1 MPKKPERTG
10 FRLRYLL
17 EKLGVMLDHET
28 KANPAEGSAP
38 EDRKAL
44 LKILEAATGMGHF
57 GYRLS
62 EVKDVTSMLAEVAAN
77 VEAIHPFDT
86 MAFLLVDEQSHDF
99 VLSWCSSE
107 EAKELITVECHQ
119 LMEDHMFSWALRR
132 NHPTTVTSE
141 RLGEVMLHPL
151 QTSSGPVGMFVGVL
165 QGEKPAEDVSY
176 YLLSMTLVAASIA
189 IENFFLYKQL
199 SESHDVL
206 EEKVASRTEE
216 LSASNMQL
224 RRTLQEK
231 ATYKQHLELLFS
243 SMQDVMI
250 SVDPELTVQSINRA
264 GEELFGV
271 SQEQA
276 VGMLLP
282 QVMPDLALRC
292 DEFFHDVL
300 SYGERIVEERVELLL
315 DSDER
320 HIFMINCSPFDSGSH
335 GQRGAMLMLRDI
347 TRLVSLE
354 EQLQERRSFKN
365 IIGTSK
371 GMLNLY
377 SMLENLVDLDTTVLV
392 TGESGTGKELVA
404 EALHHNGARAN
415 GPLVR
420 VNCSALSE
428 NLLESEL
435 FGHVRGAFTG
445 ATKDKVG
452 RFEAAEGGTI
462 FLDEIGDI
470 SLRIQVLLLRFLE
483 SHEFERVGDTVTRKA
498 NVRIVAATNADLQQ
512 RVMQGVFR
520 SDLFYRLNVMNVHL
534 PPLRERLDDMALL
547 VQYFIDMFND
557 TLNVS
562 ISGVSE
568 QVMQI
573 FMNHPW
579 PGNIRELKHT
589 IEHASILARTG
600 RITPDHLPVQ
610 LLGVDPLSSGDPVRH
625 QPYGGGYGGSPY
637 GAYAPQPLISPNA
650 YMPSQPQQVRV
661 PCHTVTVEEVQ
672 AAIASANGN
681 KTAAAKLLGMGRATL
696 YRKLK
701 ELGLG

>member
-1 MPKKPERTG
+1 MVEHESFGSPEKTN
-10 FRLRYLL
+10 
-17 EKLGVMLDHET
+17 T
-28 KANPAEGSAP
+28 P
-38 EDRKAL
+38 ENRQAL

-62 EVKDVTSMLAEVAAN
+62 EAADVSTMLSEIAAN
-77 VEAIHPFDT
+77 VEAIHPFKT
-86 MAFLLVDEQSHDF
+86 MAFLLVDEVSHDF
-99 VLSWCSSE
+99 VLSWCSSSP
-107 EAKELITVECHQ
+107 EAERITEACHQ

-132 NHPTTVTSE
+132 NHPTTVTLE
-141 RLGEVMLHPL
+141 ELGDVLLHPL

-165 QGEKPAEDVSY
+165 QGDKPAEDVSY

-199 SESHDVL
+199 SESNSAL

-231 ATYKQHLELLFS
+231 DRYKQHLELLFS

-250 SVDPELTVQSINRA
+250 SVDPELIVQSINRA
-264 GEELFGV
+264 GEDLFGV
-271 SQEQA
+271 KQDDV
-276 VGMLLP
+276 VGKMLP

-315 DSDER
+315 DSDAR
-320 HIFMINCSPFDSGSH
+320 HIFMINCSPFASGVN

-371 GMLNLY
+371 SMLNVY

-435 FGHVRGAFTG
+435 FGHVRVAFTG

-512 RVMQGVFR
+512 RVAQGVFR

-547 VQYFIDMFND
+547 VQFFIDMFND
-557 TLNVS
+557 TLGVS

-568 QVMQI
+568 QVMQV

-589 IEHASILARTG
+589 IEHASILARSG
-600 RITPDHLPVQ
+600 RISLDHLPVQ
-610 LLGVDPLSSGDPVRH
+610 ILGADPLSTSDVVRH
-625 QPYGGGYGGSPY
+625 PPYGGGYGAAY
-637 GAYAPQPLISPNA
+637 GGGYAPQPLISPNA
-650 YMPSQPQQVRV
+650 YMPASMQQVRV
-661 PCHTVTVEEVQ
+661 PCHTVTAEEVQ

-701 ELGLG
+701 ELGLA

>member
-1 MPKKPERTG
+1 MDEQLSFVP
-10 FRLRYLL
+10 
-17 EKLGVMLDHET
+17 
-28 KANPAEGSAP
+28 SAAGNTP

-57 GYRLS
+57 GYRLT
-62 EVKDVTSMLAEVAAN
+62 EVTDVSSMLSEIAAN
-77 VEAIHPFDT
+77 VESIHPFET
-86 MAFLLVDEQSHDF
+86 MAFLLVDENSHDF

-107 EAKELITVECHQ
+107 EEKDAITNECRQ
-119 LMEDHMFSWALRR
+119 LMDEHMFSWALRR
-132 NHPTTVTSE
+132 NNPTTVATESF
-141 RLGEVMLHPL
+141 GEVLLHPL
-151 QTSSGPVGMFVGVL
+151 QTSSGPVGMFFGVL
-165 QGEKPAEDVSY
+165 SESKPAEDVAF

-199 SESHDVL
+199 SESHNAL

-216 LSASNMQL
+216 LSASNRQL
-224 RRTLQEK
+224 RRTLDEK
-231 ATYKQHLELLFS
+231 DTYKQHLEVIFA
-243 SMQDVMI
+243 SMQDSLI
-250 SVDPELTVQSINRA
+250 SVDPMLFVQSMNKA
-264 GEELFGV
+264 GEELFGMDA
-271 SQEQA
+271 EEI
-276 VGMLLP
+276 VGKSLVA
-282 QVMPDLALRC
+282 VMPKLAVHCEPFLRLALTG
-292 DEFFHDVL
+292 
-300 SYGERIVEERVELLL
+300 GERVIDERIDVTL
-315 DSDER
+315 DSGKR
-320 HIFMINCSPFDSGSH
+320 HVFMLSCSPLSSSAH
-335 GQRGAMLMLRDI
+335 APRGAMLVLRDI

-371 GMLNLY
+371 SMLNLY

-404 EALHHNGARAN
+404 EALHHNGARAK
-415 GPLVR
+415 GPIVR

-445 ATKDKVG
+445 ATKDKMG

-512 RVMQGVFR
+512 RVLDGVFR

-547 VQYFIDMFND
+547 VQFFIDKFND
-557 TLNVS
+557 TLGVS

-589 IEHASILARTG
+589 IEHASILAKNG
-600 RITPDHLPVQ
+600 KIQPEHLPVHMTRETDS
-610 LLGVDPLSSGDPVRH
+610 LYGHDMMRH
-625 QPYGGGYGGSPY
+625 PPYGGNPAYGSPY
-637 GAYAPQPLISPNA
+637 GGTYSPQPLISPNA
-650 YMPSQPQQVRV
+650 YMGNVPQQPRV
-661 PCHTVTVEEVQ
+661 PCHSVTAEELQ

-681 KTAAAKLLGMGRATL
+681 KTAAARLLGMGRATL

-701 ELGLG
+701 ELGLA